1 MLSHRDE
8 THPEPFRTST
18 PPSPHSAGAEP
29 WLFRI
34 RGCSQKIPTSS
45 LKITVIFGFL
55 HRYLCTVLIL
65 GTDFLLCTAD
75 RCVGPSGAGMSAASA
90 RSAAAGTSAQ
100 EFASA
105 AEAAS
110 ADTGIAAREARR
122 DTIRHVMTTAGCCKV
137 ARTARLRDTA
147 IGDFLLGGITPRHLH
162 HHRHCRRRRRRSGA
176 VMALAPCQ
184 GCPRHAEVQPLR
196 AACGR
201 SRVHSIRG
209 SSLLC

>member
-29 WLFRI
+29 ISAVFRI
-34 RGCSQKIPTSS
+34 RGWFPENTDVVADK
-45 LKITVIFGFL
+45 KITLTFWFLFRVLFKPIF
-55 HRYLCTVLIL
+55 Y
-65 GTDFLLCTAD
+65 CTAD
-75 RCVGPSGAGMSAASA
+75 RCVGPSGAWMSAASA

-162 HHRHCRRRRRRSGA
+162 HCRRRRRRRRRSGA

-184 GCPRHAEVQPLR
+184 GCPRHAELQPLP

-209 SSLLC
+209 SSLLS